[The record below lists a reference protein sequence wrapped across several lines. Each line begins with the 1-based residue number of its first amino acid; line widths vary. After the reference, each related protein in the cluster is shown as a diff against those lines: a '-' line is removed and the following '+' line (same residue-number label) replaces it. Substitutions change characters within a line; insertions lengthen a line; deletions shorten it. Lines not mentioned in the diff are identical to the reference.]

1 MATYTTKLGDQWDMI
16 AKEVYGN
23 ELYADFLMEHN
34 YPYLDIFQFD
44 SGVVLNCPELPT
56 NATVDLPPW
65 RS

>member
-16 AKEVYGN
+16 AKEVYGS

-34 YPYLDIFQFD
+34 YSYLDVFQFD
-44 SGVVLNCPELPT
+44 SGVVLNCPDLPV